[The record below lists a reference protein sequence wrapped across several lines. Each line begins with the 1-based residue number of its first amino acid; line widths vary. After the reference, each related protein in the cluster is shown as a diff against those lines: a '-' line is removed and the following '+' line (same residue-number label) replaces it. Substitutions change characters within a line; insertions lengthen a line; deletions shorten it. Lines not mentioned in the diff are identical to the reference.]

1 MCPSVWP
8 LGQGMLYLIHNKKH
22 IKMKKELVKILEQ
35 AIELANQ
42 NIGKAD
48 NFDLED
54 LAQTLENYVDDL
66 NEIEEFE
73 VYDDEDEE

>member
-1 MCPSVWP
+1 
-8 LGQGMLYLIHNKKH
+8 
-22 IKMKKELVKILEQ
+22 MKKELVKILEQ

-42 NIGKAD
+42 NISKAH

-73 VYDDEDEE
+73 SYDDDDE

>member
-1 MCPSVWP
+1 MTT
-8 LGQGMLYLIHNKKH
+8 
-22 IKMKKELVKILEQ
+22 KELVKILEQ

-54 LAQTLENYVDDL
+54 FAQTLENYVDEL

-73 VYDDEDEE
+73 TYDDDEE

>member
-1 MCPSVWP
+1 VLCNVWP

-42 NIGKAD
+42 NIGKAH
-48 NFDLED
+48 NFDLEGLSQMLD
-54 LAQTLENYVDDL
+54 SYVDDL

>member
-1 MCPSVWP
+1 MKT
-8 LGQGMLYLIHNKKH
+8 KK
-22 IKMKKELVKILEQ
+22 LVKILEQ

-54 LAQTLENYVDDL
+54 LTQTLENYVDEL
-66 NEIEEFE
+66 NEIKEFE
-73 VYDDEDEE
+73 TYDDDDE

>member
-8 LGQGMLYLIHNKKH
+8 SGQGMLYLIHNKKH